1 MLAIRLQ
8 RLGKRKQPSYRLV
21 VSEKTRDP
29 QAKSLEILGFYNPIQ
44 KPKLLELK
52 KDRIEYWIGLGAE
65 CSNTIFNLL
74 VKEGFLKGEKR
85 KSIRI
90 SKKRGAALNAKK
102 AEAKAVAESKTDAQA
117 SAGTVGETP
126 ATVA

>member
-1 MLAIRLQ
+1 MLTIRLQ

-52 KDRIEYWIGLGAE
+52 KDRIKHWIGLGAE

-74 VKEGFLKGEKR
+74 VKEGLLSGEKR

-90 SKKRGAALNAKK
+90 SKKRTASLEAEKAKQVQAQPTTETAANTEI
-102 AEAKAVAESKTDAQA
+102 AEGP
-117 SAGTVGETP
+117 SAP
-126 ATVA
+126 AA